1 MVRIGTHSG
10 SFHADET
17 LATFFLTS
25 LDEYKDAEVIRTRDQ
40 DLLNELDVVYDV
52 GGEYNHEKKRYDH
65 HQKGFNET
73 FSEEYTTKLSSAGLI
88 YKHYGKRIVAKIIN
102 WDINDPK
109 TETLYQRLYKTFVE
123 CIDGN
128 DNGIPQYDTE
138 VKATYIDSTNAS
150 SRVSRLN
157 PSWNGDN
164 SEETYY
170 KQFKKAVELMGNEF
184 KEILFICAN
193 QWMPARDIV
202 LNSIKKRHEVDKSG
216 SIVVLDSF
224 CPWKEHLFIIEN
236 ELGIDKKELLYVVY
250 TDSGKSSRVQAI
262 PINPNSFT
270 SRNPLPEKWRGL
282 RDEKLSEVSGI
293 QDCIFVHNTGFIG
306 GNKTLEGAIEM
317 AKKALEMRKTK

>member
-10 SFHADET
+10 SFHADES
-17 LATFFLTS
+17 LATFFLTT
-25 LDEYKDAEVIRTRDQ
+25 LDEYKDAEIIRTRDQ

-73 FSEEYTTKLSSAGLI
+73 FSDEYTTKLSSAGLI
-88 YKHYGKRIVAKIIN
+88 YKHYGKKIVAKLIN

-123 CIDGN
+123 CVDGN

-138 VKATYIDSTNAS
+138 VKPAYIDSTSIS
-150 SRVSRLN
+150 SRISRLN

-164 SEETYY
+164 SNEVCF
-170 KQFKKAVELMGNEF
+170 KQFMKAVEMIGSEF
-184 KEILFICAN
+184 KEMLFSCAN
-193 QWMPARDIV
+193 EWMPARDIV
-202 LNSIKKRHEVDKSG
+202 INSIKKRHEVDESG
-216 SIVVLDSF
+216 SIVVLDTY
-224 CPWKEHLFIIEN
+224 CPWKEHLFIIEK

-250 TDSGKSSRVQAI
+250 TDSNKSARVQAI
-262 PINPNSFT
+262 PINPNSFI
-270 SRNPLPEKWRGL
+270 SRNPLPEEWRGL
-282 RDEKLSEVSGI
+282 RDEKLSEATGI
-293 QDCIFVHNTGFIG
+293 QDCVFVHNTGFIG

-317 AKKALEMRKTK
+317 AKKALKMRK

>member
-102 WDINDPK
+102 WDIDDPK

-128 DNGIPQYDTE
+128 DNGIPQYDTD

-170 KQFKKAVELMGNEF
+170 NQFKKAVELMGNEF
-184 KEILFICAN
+184 KEMLFICAN

-216 SIVVLDSF
+216 SIVVLDSY

-236 ELGIDKKELLYVVY
+236 ELGIDKKELLYVIY

-270 SRNPLPEKWRGL
+270 SRNPLPEEWRGL
-282 RDEKLSEVSGI
+282 RDEKLSEVAGI
-293 QDCIFVHNTGFIG
+293 QDCVFVHNTGFIG

-317 AKKALEMRKTK
+317 AKKALEMKKTK